1 MIIQLSRSTK
11 FMCAGIALSLGWFV
25 LESCD
30 CDETKQQ
37 GHTQSWVACDGT
49 KPVLLRYD
57 ENSVVSADDRP
68 NFDPSQWN
76 CKHTGSPP
84 QPKSGAPALPIGTL
98 SQPAARKPHATAS
111 ESAAFL
117 PKQLLDL
124 PFVPIVPPPATTTC
138 GSSYPDVFQVNH
150 LNALVTR
157 ISTCPFAIKMTI
169 PVVTR
174 PLQVVMTPDGLSALV
189 TSFDNALNFI
199 DLATN
204 KVTFTLMTDSSIN
217 PDGLAIS
224 PDGTRAY
231 ITSFNTNGGVAIVD
245 LAARKIIATISTV
258 AYPQGV
264 ALTPDG
270 SQAWITSPLAASVD
284 IYDLLTNTHV
294 TGLAI
299 PETTDI
305 AFNSTGTHAYITTTS
320 TVPGSVVEVDTS
332 TYKILKT
339 YTVGLGP
346 TDIKMSYADQFLVVN
361 NNGGGSVSV
370 IDLIKDVVVT
380 ANVGTSPSGI
390 SFVQ

>member
-1 MIIQLSRSTK
+1 MTIQFSRTTK

-25 LESCD
+25 LESCE
-30 CDETKQQ
+30 CDQNSIAHPE
-37 GHTQSWVACDGT
+37 SWVACDG
-49 KPVLLRYD
+49 KNPVLMHYD
-57 ENSVVSADDRP
+57 GFSVKPANDRP
-68 NFDPSQWN
+68 NFNPDQWN
-76 CKHTGSPP
+76 CANTGSPP
-84 QPKSGAPALPIGTL
+84 QPKSGAPTIPTGTTDEGP
-98 SQPAARKPHATAS
+98 SVRKPHATS
-111 ESAAFL
+111 SGTAAYL
-117 PKQLLDL
+117 PQQLLDL
-124 PFVPIVPPPATTTC
+124 PFVPNVQPPATTTC
-138 GSSYPDVFQVNH
+138 DSSYPDVLQVNH

-157 ISTCPFAIKMTI
+157 ISTCPFAIKLTI

-174 PLQVVMTPDGLSALV
+174 PLQVVMTPDGLTALV

-204 KVTFTLMTDSSIN
+204 KVTFTLMTDASIN

-231 ITSFNTNGGVAIVD
+231 ITSFNTNGGVAVID
-245 LAARKIIATISTV
+245 LTARKIIATIPTV

-299 PETTDI
+299 PQTTDI
-305 AFNSTGTHAYITTTS
+305 AFNSTGTHAYITTSS
-320 TVPGSVVEVDTS
+320 TIPGSVVEVDTS
-332 TYKILKT
+332 TYKILTT

-361 NNGGGSVSV
+361 NNSGGSVSV
-370 IDLIKDVVVT
+370 IDLLKDEVVT
-380 ANVGTSPSGI
+380 ANIGTNPSSI
-390 SFVQ
+390 SFVH

>member
-1 MIIQLSRSTK
+1 MIIQFSSSTK

-25 LESCD
+25 LESCK
-30 CDETKQQ
+30 CDQNEIA
-37 GHTQSWVACDGT
+37 HPDPWVACVGT
-49 KPVLLRYD
+49 TPVLLQYNGTD
-57 ENSVVSADDRP
+57 VVSVSNNA

-84 QPKSGAPALPIGTL
+84 QPNSGAPKLDTGTAKGP
-98 SQPAARKPHATAS
+98 SARTPHAIGS
-111 ESAAFL
+111 GNAAYH
-117 PKQLLDL
+117 PRQLLDL
-124 PFVPIVPPPATTTC
+124 PFLPNVPPPATTTC
-138 GSSYPDVFQVNH
+138 DSSYADVFQVNH

-157 ISTCPFAIKMTI
+157 ISTCPFAIKQTI

-174 PLQVVMTPDGLSALV
+174 PLQVVMTPDGLTALV

-204 KVTFTLMTDSSIN
+204 KVTFTLMTDASIN

-224 PDGTRAY
+224 PDGNRAY
-231 ITSFNTNGGVAIVD
+231 ITSFNTNGGVAVID
-245 LAARKIIATISTV
+245 LAARKIIATIPTV
-258 AYPQGV
+258 AYPQSV

-284 IYDLLTNTHV
+284 IYDLLSNTHV
-294 TGLAI
+294 IGLAI

-305 AFNSTGTHAYITTTS
+305 AFDSTGTHAYITTTS
-320 TVPGSVVEVDTS
+320 TVPGSVVQVDTS

-339 YTVGLGP
+339 YTVGVGP

-361 NNGGGSVSV
+361 NDGAGSVSV
-370 IDLIKDVVVT
+370 IDLLKDVVVT
-380 ANVGTSPSGI
+380 LNVGANPSSI
-390 SFVQ
+390 SFVH